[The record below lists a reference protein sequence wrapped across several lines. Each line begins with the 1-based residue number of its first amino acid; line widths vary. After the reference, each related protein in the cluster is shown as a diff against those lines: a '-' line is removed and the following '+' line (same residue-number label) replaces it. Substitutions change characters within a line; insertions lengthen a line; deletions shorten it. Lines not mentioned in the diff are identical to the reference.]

1 MRRAAHHLVTSLK
14 NRGPLKSLA
23 LKIINFSAYLQN
35 PAQSK
40 NILPRNPI
48 IACPAGS

>member
-1 MRRAAHHLVTSLK
+1 MRRAARHLVTGLK
-14 NRGPLKSLA
+14 NRGLLKSLA
-23 LKIINFSAYLQN
+23 LKIINFRTYLQN
-35 PAQSK
+35 PAQPK